1 MPREGVVMNRHP
13 HDLELPWE
21 IHWHGAV
28 RHHHHVW
35 WLIPLLV
42 LLAILMIGVGV
53 TTGLV

>member
-1 MPREGVVMNRHP
+1 MPREGVVMIRHP

-35 WLIPLLV
+35 
-42 LLAILMIGVGV
+42 
-53 TTGLV
+53 